1 MYAVAVVNK
10 TTKISETQTGTYDA
24 MSLAFWNEV
33 EAAKRL
39 GWFLLGV
46 VANEFDLAKIRQ
58 TWVNTDGQTVVIAMG
73 KLEE

>member
-1 MYAVAVVNK
+1 MYALAVVNK
-10 TTKISETQTGTYDA
+10 TTKISETQTGSYE
-24 MSLAFWNEV
+24 MINQAFWNEV

-73 KLEE
+73 RLEE